1 MEYLDCVIKE
11 TMRLF
16 PAIPLIGRS
25 LTKDVK
31 IGMFSNII
39 LLLFYMCVI
48 IHIIIILLKHETP

>member
-39 LLLFYMCVI
+39 ILLFYMRI
-48 IHIIIILLKHETP
+48 MIRMIII

>member
-1 MEYLDCVIKE
+1 MEYLDRVIKE
-11 TMRLF
+11 TMRVF

-48 IHIIIILLKHETP
+48 IHIIII